1 MSGLVKSIFGGGGDA
16 PAIPEQTPEQTP
28 PPSVDE
34 AVAAREREDA
44 ARKRKGRA
52 AYVLTG
58 KEGTSSPTSATK
70 ALLGG

>member
-1 MSGLVKSIFGGGGDA
+1 MSGIVKSIFGGGGDA
-16 PAIPEQTPEQTP
+16 PAIPEPTP

-34 AVAAREREDA
+34 AVAAREREDV

-58 KEGTSSPTSATK
+58 KEGTGPPTSATK